1 MSLAHLR
8 KDYTLGSLRRADLDA
23 DPLAQFHQWFAD
35 AHQAQT
41 AGGWLRRVGVGFYKW
56 LQTAFGVR
64 AIDPNAMT
72 LATVDA
78 QGRPS
83 ARTVLLKGADERG
96 FIFFTNHESRKG
108 RELAGNPHAALAFY
122 WKDLERQICVSGM
135 VERIPGDEA
144 ERYFHSRPRG
154 SQIGAWASK
163 QSVPIPDREFL
174 EARWRETEARFPDQ
188 VPLPPFWGGYVLHPE
203 RIEFWQG
210 GASRLHDRFQYT
222 RQADGTWKIERL
234 SP

>member
-8 KDYTLGSLRRADLDA
+8 KDYTLGSLRRADLEA
-23 DPLAQFHQWFAD
+23 EPLAQFQRWFAD
-35 AHQAQT
+35 AHQLRN
-41 AGGWLRRVGVGFYKW
+41 AGSWLRRAGVGFYKW
-56 LQTAFGVR
+56 LQIVFG
-64 AIDPNAMT
+64 APTIDPNAMT
-72 LATVDA
+72 LATVDD

-96 FIFFTNHESRKG
+96 FIFFTNHASRKG
-108 RELAGNPHAALAFY
+108 RELAGNPHAALVFY
-122 WKDLERQICVSGM
+122 WKDLERQVCVSGT
-135 VERIPGDEA
+135 VGRIPEDEA

-163 QSVPIPDREFL
+163 QSVPIPNREFL
-174 EARWRETEARFPDQ
+174 EARWKEIEARFPEQ
-188 VPLPPFWGGYVLHPE
+188 VPLPVFWGGYVLRPE

-222 RQADGTWKIERL
+222 RQPDGSWKIERL